1 MEFRFDVKFGLV
13 EYNIEWGLVFFG
25 KGSYGLGFKG
35 GFDGG
40 LGGFGFGGKGGFGGF
55 GGGGW
60 IIVFFFREGWILFD
74 IVFYWFE
81 FYIKFRFYVW

>member
-40 LGGFGFGGKGGFGGF
+40 LGGFGF
-55 GGGGW
+55 
-60 IIVFFFREGWILFD
+60 
-74 IVFYWFE
+74 YWFE